1 MAYSFEQENG
11 LEETT
16 EEEAQSVQE
25 AAVDQVV
32 QAMEPEPTQE
42 AGGTTDYMSQALRRL
57 EIAQFYNMLLQHT
70 FFTEGSETS
79 EIVEGEVR
87 AFVEERLEILLGMRA
102 AAEKVVVQERKP
114 TPADALTE
122 PEVQALRMVASKLIR
137 KPELAAS
144 ATPAPQPPKPAPAVR
159 QAPVPTPPPPVAKP
173 APMLAQVRP
182 PAGSKPGKVKPKVAG
197 KPGPKVAPQEEVVLK
212 EHPDHPGHMVEI
224 RKPKRHKPTGYTP
237 FPVDNLAMGAALL
250 QKSTQTSSISEAT
263 MPASNA
269 LAQFFI
275 KQG

>member
-16 EEEAQSVQE
+16 EAEAQSAQE

-32 QAMEPEPTQE
+32 QEMEPEAAAE
-42 AGGTTDYMSQALRRL
+42 VSETTDYMSEVLRRL
-57 EIAQFYNMLLQHT
+57 EMAQFYNSILQNPL
-70 FFTEGSETS
+70 FTEGSETA
-79 EIVEGEVR
+79 EIVEQEIR
-87 AFVEERLEILLGMRA
+87 SFVKERLEILLGMKV

-137 KPELAAS
+137 KPELATA
-144 ATPAPQPPKPAPAVR
+144 AVPTPQPPKLAPVVR
-159 QAPVPTPPPPVAKP
+159 QAPVPPPPAPVVKP
-173 APMLAQVRP
+173 ASALIQVRP
-182 PAGSKPGKVKPKVAG
+182 PVGAKPGKAKPKAAG
-197 KPGPKVAPQEEVVLK
+197 KPGPKAPAQEEVVLK

-224 RKPKRHKPTGYTP
+224 HKPKRHKPAGYTP
-237 FPVDNLAMGAALL
+237 FPVDNNAMGGALL
-250 QKSTQTSSISEAT
+250 QQASRVSSIGEST
-263 MPASNA
+263 MPVSNA
-269 LAQFFI
+269 LAQLFI